1 MWTFQGQLLAHVEK
15 GQFYQ
20 FSWRPRPPPLL
31 TPEQQRKVKKG
42 TCLFL
47 SYVYACIRVYMYLS
61 WCPRLPPSHHPHS
74 PNSLTQPPTPQLTH
88 STNPKTDLRKYE
100 RRFDKADR
108 EKEMAKQREEWAAKG
123 ARRRE
128 FRGFYAERLA
138 EFNARRAELVALQKG
153 YDDEDPNNYEVRVV
167 TRRMVPLGEP
177 ELVSQ

>member
-1 MWTFQGQLLAHVEK
+1 MSA
-15 GQFYQ
+15 
-20 FSWRPRPPPLL
+20 SA
-31 TPEQQRKVKKG
+31 
-42 TCLFL
+42 
-47 SYVYACIRVYMYLS
+47 S
-61 WCPRLPPSHHPHS
+61 PSHHPHS
-74 PNSLTQPPTPQLTH
+74 PTPSPNSP
-88 STNPKTDLRKYE
+88 TDLRKYE